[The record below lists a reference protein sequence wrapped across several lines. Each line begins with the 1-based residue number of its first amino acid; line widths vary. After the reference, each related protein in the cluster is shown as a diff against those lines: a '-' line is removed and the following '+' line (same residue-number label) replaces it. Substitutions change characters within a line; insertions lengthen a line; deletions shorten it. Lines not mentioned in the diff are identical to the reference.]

1 MISRGRTRY
10 DAQLR
15 WKNENPEPDL
25 LGYAIVMRRT
35 TSPDWEKEIFVGN
48 VTEYTFK
55 DVSIDDVVFG
65 VKAIDN
71 KVNAITDRAVVVMS
85 SYADSTFADAPTPG
99 IFHDITITNL
109 TGSVASTAYAIETS
123 GSGGTAK
130 NSSSGQEHY
139 NLKFTN
145 VNITSGKGFTIYNLK
160 GSAANTLFSNVT
172 SSAGTFVYSG
182 SLLTS
187 ANFVGCSPAPTAK

>member
-48 VTEYTFK
+48 VMEFTFK

-65 VKAIDN
+65 VKAIDHDGN
-71 KVNAITDRAVVVMS
+71 ESLVSPYVNGPRQKLEIDTYD
-85 SYADSTFADAPTPG
+85 
-99 IFHDITITNL
+99 
-109 TGSVASTAYAIETS
+109 
-123 GSGGTAK
+123 
-130 NSSSGQEHY
+130 
-139 NLKFTN
+139 
-145 VNITSGKGFTIYNLK
+145 
-160 GSAANTLFSNVT
+160 
-172 SSAGTFVYSG
+172 
-182 SLLTS
+182 
-187 ANFVGCSPAPTAK
+187 